1 MGFILETYRI
11 TLDFIYKISG
21 PMIAVV
27 VIGFIILFRKDLAN
41 FISKNIAK
49 ISGKVAGQNFEIDF
63 NKIKESQSE
72 PIKMEE
78 SKKLKDSPEVEELK
92 RELEFEKIYS
102 IIFGSQIELLKLIRE
117 DSKFN
122 YYKLLEFY
130 DVLKANNSL
139 FSSWSASQY
148 IYFLVRSGLIALEEV
163 PENHLLDLL
172 KITQKG
178 LDFLKYI
185 EDNNYNDRLF

>member
-139 FSSWSASQY
+139 FNSWSASQY

-185 EDNNYNDRLF
+185 EENNYNDRLF